1 MATCVVALGIKSGL
15 FFFPARRPFPRLVFW
30 CRICCRKVW
39 YKFITVSK
47 SGELGVVRRLRVTV
61 ELVSEKR
68 LTLVLLALL
77 VYSFLPN
84 TTLVLRY

>member
-1 MATCVVALGIKSGL
+1 M
-15 FFFPARRPFPRLVFW
+15 FFFPARRPFPRLVFGVEYVVV
-30 CRICCRKVW
+30 RFGIS
-39 YKFITVSK
+39 FFTVSK

-84 TTLVLRY
+84 ATLVLQY